1 MFLQNFGE
9 AFRYQLLGN
18 MTKNIYI
25 VAQVYSLYID
35 YIYIMYIFELFVCAY
50 FRTSYTIMLEVSQ
63 YDSWFLSPTLRFAAF
78 KTSQGLR
85 IRVEQRSTEVDFPT
99 THVFFQGATPAPPPK
114 KNDQHFSVD
123 MLVFQVVHLFIL
135 AFMKDIAIS
144 NVKMRWRL
152 QKEYM

>member
-25 VAQVYSLYID
+25 YIVAQVYSLYIH

-99 THVFFQGATPAPPPK
+99 THVFF
-114 KNDQHFSVD
+114 
-123 MLVFQVVHLFIL
+123 
-135 AFMKDIAIS
+135 
-144 NVKMRWRL
+144 
-152 QKEYM
+152 